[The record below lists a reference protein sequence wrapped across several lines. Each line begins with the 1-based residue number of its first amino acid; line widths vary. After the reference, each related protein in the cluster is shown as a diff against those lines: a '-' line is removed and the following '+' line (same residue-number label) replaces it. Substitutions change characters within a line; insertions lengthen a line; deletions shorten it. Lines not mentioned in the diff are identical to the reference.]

1 MEFTLE
7 EFAGEELKTYEV
19 TRKITG
25 DIDNPQGKDCKFNA
39 AMLICKKTL
48 RGYNPNLQDGGRII
62 GDLSGKTFNNTC
74 EIDNTFVMQKE
85 EEGKKEITSNI
96 KIDDVI
102 EVEGYKYKVTEILPR
117 IYADF
122 VEFSLELMRNGQ

>member
-1 MEFTLE
+1 MEFTLD
-7 EFAGEELKTYEV
+7 EFAGEELRNYEI

-25 DIDNPQGKDCKFNA
+25 NIDNPKTTDQKFNA

-48 RGYNPNLQDGGRII
+48 RAYNPNLQDGGRII
-62 GDLSGKTFNNTC
+62 SALSGKTLK
-74 EIDNTFVMQKE
+74 VVGLKL
-85 EEGKKEITSNI
+85 
-96 KIDDVI
+96 DDVI

>member
-1 MEFTLE
+1 MEFTLD
-7 EFAGEELKTYEV
+7 EFAGEELRNYEI

-25 DIDNPQGKDCKFNA
+25 NIDNPKTTDHKFNA

-48 RGYNPNLQDGGRII
+48 KVVGLK
-62 GDLSGKTFNNTC
+62 L
-74 EIDNTFVMQKE
+74 
-85 EEGKKEITSNI
+85 
-96 KIDDVI
+96 DDVI

>member
-25 DIDNPQGKDCKFNA
+25 DIDNPQGKDYKFNA

-62 GDLSGKTFNNTC
+62 GVLSGKTLK
-74 EIDNTFVMQKE
+74 VVGLKL
-85 EEGKKEITSNI
+85 
-96 KIDDVI
+96 DDVI

>member
-1 MEFTLE
+1 MKFTLE
-7 EFAGEELKTYEV
+7 EFAGEELKTYEI

-25 DIDNPQGKDCKFNA
+25 NIDNPKTTDHKFNA

-48 RGYNPNLQDGGRII
+48 RGYNPSLQDGGRII
-62 GDLSGKTFNNTC
+62 GVLSGKTLK
-74 EIDNTFVMQKE
+74 VVGLKL
-85 EEGKKEITSNI
+85 
-96 KIDDVI
+96 DDVI
-102 EVEGYKYKVTEILPR
+102 EVEGYKYRVTEILPR

>member
-1 MEFTLE
+1 MEFTLD
-7 EFAGEELKTYEV
+7 EFAGEELRKYEI

-25 DIDNPQGKDCKFNA
+25 NIDNPKTTDYKFNA

-48 RGYNPNLQDGGRII
+48 RGYNSNLQDGGRII
-62 GDLSGKTFNNTC
+62 GALSGKTLK
-74 EIDNTFVMQKE
+74 VVGLKL
-85 EEGKKEITSNI
+85 
-96 KIDDVI
+96 DDVI

>member
-19 TRKITG
+19 TRKIVG
-25 DIDNPQGKDCKFNA
+25 NIDNPKPTDYKFNA
-39 AMLICKKTL
+39 EMLICKKTL
-48 RGYNPNLQDGGRII
+48 KGYNPNLQDGGRII
-62 GDLSGKTFNNTC
+62 GVLSGKTLK
-74 EIDNTFVMQKE
+74 VVGLKL
-85 EEGKKEITSNI
+85 
-96 KIDDVI
+96 DDVI

>member
-1 MEFTLE
+1 MEFTLD
-7 EFAGEELKTYEV
+7 EFAGEELKAYEV

-25 DIDNPQGKDCKFNA
+25 DIDNPKGKDYKFNA

-48 RGYNPNLQDGGRII
+48 RGYNPNSQDGGRII
-62 GDLSGKTFNNTC
+62 GDLSGKTL
-74 EIDNTFVMQKE
+74 
-85 EEGKKEITSNI
+85 
-96 KIDDVI
+96 KIVGLKLNDVI
-102 EVEGYKYKVTEILPR
+102 EIEGYKYKVTEILPR